1 MRWAIQWQTRRPST
15 PLPEDTLHT
24 ERFSGRVQAYLTYR
38 PRFPREI
45 VPFLREHGALPGGAV
60 VADIGAGTGML
71 AEIFLE
77 AGHRVLAVEPNGEML
92 EACRALAA
100 QYRALEVVEGSAE
113 ATTLPDS
120 SVDLIAVGRALH
132 WFDWPRA
139 HHEFQRIL
147 KPGGWVLVATNGH
160 RDSGGPIPN
169 RLSEILRKSRT
180 DSAEADT
187 TRDFEKRLPGFLD
200 TSSWQRRTLHH
211 SMTVDFPTLL
221 GYAESLS
228 AIPRPGERGYDGM
241 VSELRAVFE
250 EYQQDGVL
258 VTPLICN
265 LHLGRLR
272 ETLELD
278 PGNG

>member
-1 MRWAIQWQTRRPST
+1 M
-15 PLPEDTLHT
+15 HT

-45 VPFLREHGALPGGAV
+45 VLFLREHGALPGGAV
-60 VADIGAGTGML
+60 VADMGAGTGML

-77 AGHRVLAVEPNGEML
+77 AGYRVLAVEPNDEML
-92 EACRALAA
+92 EACRALGA

-113 ATTLPDS
+113 ATTLPDA

-132 WFDWPRA
+132 WFDWPSA
-139 HHEFQRIL
+139 HREFARIL
-147 KPGGWVLVATNGH
+147 RPAGWVLNASNGH
-160 RDSGGPIPN
+160 SDSGGQIPN

-200 TSSWQRRTLHH
+200 TSSWQRKTLHH

-250 EYQQDGVL
+250 QYQRDGVL
-258 VTPLICN
+258 ETPLICN

-272 ETLELD
+272 ETFGLD
-278 PGNG
+278 PRNG